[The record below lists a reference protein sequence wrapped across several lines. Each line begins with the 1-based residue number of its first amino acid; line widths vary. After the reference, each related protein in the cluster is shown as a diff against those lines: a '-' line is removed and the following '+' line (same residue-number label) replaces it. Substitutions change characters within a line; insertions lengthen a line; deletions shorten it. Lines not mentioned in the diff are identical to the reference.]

1 MHMCVYIKFH
11 KISKEQLTT
20 NDIATDSYLDQD
32 YVPDSESSYS
42 DDNTQAGGHKRT
54 RKVEPV

>member
-1 MHMCVYIKFH
+1 MCVYIKFH